1 MTRKMLLL
9 WTCLFSS
16 PLLFAQMDYDL
27 QVAVDTTKMRIGEQI
42 DYFLQIKAD
51 STAQITFSE
60 QPIFAP
66 FEILEESPIDTLR
79 AKSHYLF
86 TKKYAL
92 IQFDSGAYWLPPQ
105 KVIINGFSKISDSI
119 LVQVATVPV
128 DTLKQKLFDIK
139 PIAEVSQNFDA
150 LTKSI
155 FYGTLAVLFLLGLVY
170 AFFFAKKRRA
180 QRKKK
185 LPPFERAL
193 EELKA
198 LETITPSLQEEYKN
212 YYSRLTDVVRRYLE
226 EEAKIS
232 ALESTTDELLMK
244 LETLKQSGQL
254 ELERETIKN
263 LKTVLQTADLV
274 KFARSTPEFGTT
286 SKDRKMVEGVVIETQ
301 EALPEPTLE
310 EIREREEYRLLLAK
324 KRRKKQFQWS
334 LASIGILMI
343 LSLGVAVSIYGYYP
357 VRDTLLG
364 YPTIQLKNK
373 QWIIS
378 QYGTPPIKIATPEVL
393 RRVKSDR
400 GGALRF
406 SSGDYDAPFY
416 IDLVFTKKLAPQQ
429 EAKEA
434 PSKEDQEA
442 QQKAEVQELINTI
455 INDFQSRGA
464 VNILIKEEEITTLS
478 GLPALKIF
486 GTLDYPK
493 KGKNN
498 RVRCNYTTHVFDFD
512 QGGINL
518 TLLYEKDDRY
528 GEDIEKRII
537 DSFELIK
544 EL

>member
-1 MTRKMLLL
+1 MTRDKFFL
-9 WTCLFSS
+9 WAGLFSIVS
-16 PLLFAQMDYDL
+16 IFAQTGFDL

-42 DYFLQIKAD
+42 EYTLQVKAD
-51 STAQITFSE
+51 STSQITFSD
-60 QPIFAP
+60 QPFFSP
-66 FEILEESPIDTLR
+66 FEVIDDRPIDTFR

-105 KVIINGFSKISDSI
+105 KVMVNGFSKISDSLLI
-119 LVQVATVPV
+119 KVASVPV

-139 PIAEVSQNFDA
+139 PVAEVEQNFDK
-150 LTKSI
+150 LSRSI
-155 FYGTLAVLFLLGLVY
+155 IYGLLVVLLLVGLIY
-170 AFFFAKKRRA
+170 AFFFAKKRIEE
-180 QRKKK
+180 RKNK
-185 LPPFERAL
+185 LPPFERAI

-198 LETITPSLQEEYKN
+198 LQTVSPSLQEEYKQ

-232 ALESTTDELLMK
+232 ALESTTDELLLK
-244 LETLKQSGQL
+244 LEALKQSGQL
-254 ELERETIKN
+254 ELEGQTIKN

-274 KFARSTPEFGTT
+274 KFAQSTPEFG
-286 SKDRKMVEGVVIETQ
+286 SIYKDRELVEGVVIETK

-324 KRRKKQFQWS
+324 KRRKKQLYWS
-334 LASIGILMI
+334 LASFGVLVI
-343 LSLGVAVSIYGYYP
+343 LSLGAAISIYGYFP
-357 VRDTLLG
+357 VRDTLMG
-364 YPTIQLKNK
+364 YPSIKLKNK
-373 QWIIS
+373 EWITS
-378 QYGTPPIKIATPEVL
+378 QYGTPPVKISTPEVL
-393 RRVKSDR
+393 RRVKTEK

-406 SSGDYDAPFY
+406 SSGDYDASFF
-416 IDLVFTKKLAPQQ
+416 IDLAFIQKPPKQ
-429 EAKEA
+429 EGQEV
-434 PSKEDQEA
+434 PSKEDKEA
-442 QQKAEVQELINTI
+442 QQKEKVQELINEI

-464 VNILIKEEEITTLS
+464 VNILIKDEAITTLS

-528 GEDIEKRII
+528 GEDIEKRVME
-537 DSFELIK
+537 SFELIK

>member
-1 MTRKMLLL
+1 MRGKILLL
-9 WTCLFSS
+9 WACLFST
-16 PLLFAQMDYDL
+16 PLLFAQMGYDL

-42 DYFLQIKAD
+42 EYILQVKAD

-60 QPIFAP
+60 QPFFAS
-66 FEILEESPIDTLR
+66 FEVLEESPIDTLR

-105 KVIINGFSKISDSI
+105 KVMINGFSKISDSL

-139 PIAEVSQNFDA
+139 PVAEVEQNFDA
-150 LTKSI
+150 LTQSI
-155 FYGTLAVLFLLGLVY
+155 IYGVLVVLLLVGLIY
-170 AFFFAKKRRA
+170 AFFFAKKRREE
-180 QRKKK
+180 RRKK

-198 LETITPSLQEEYKN
+198 LETITPSLQEEYKH

-232 ALESTTDELLMK
+232 ALESTTDELMIK
-244 LETLKQSGQL
+244 LESLKQSGQL

-274 KFARSTPEFGTT
+274 KFARSTPEFGST
-286 SKDRKMVEGVVIETQ
+286 SKDRELVEGVVIETK
-301 EALPEPTLE
+301 EALPEPTPE

-324 KRRKKQFQWS
+324 IRRKKQLQWGF
-334 LASIGILMI
+334 ASVGILVI
-343 LSLGVAVSIYGYYP
+343 LSLSVAIFVYGFYP
-357 VRDTLLG
+357 VRDTLVG
-364 YPTIQLKNK
+364 YPTIKLKNK
-373 QWIIS
+373 EWITS
-378 QYGTPPIKIATPEVL
+378 QYGTPPVKISTPEVL
-393 RRVKSDR
+393 RRIKSEK

-406 SSGDYDAPFY
+406 SSGNYDAPFY
-416 IDLVFTKKLAPQQ
+416 IDLVFTKKPPKQQ
-429 EAKEA
+429 GEEA
-434 PSKEDQEA
+434 PLNEDQQA
-442 QQKAEVQELINTI
+442 QQKEKIQELINAI

-493 KGKNN
+493 KGKKK
-498 RVRCNYTTHVFDFD
+498 RVRCNYITHVFDFE

-518 TLLYEKDDRY
+518 TLLYEKEDRY
-528 GEDIEKRII
+528 GESIEKRVM

>member
-1 MTRKMLLL
+1 MIRKMLLL

-27 QVAVDTTKMRIGEQI
+27 HVAVDTTKMRIGEQI

-51 STAQITFSE
+51 STAEITFSE

-128 DTLKQKLFDIK
+128 DTLKQKLFEIK

-155 FYGTLAVLFLLGLVY
+155 FYGALAVLFLVGLVY

-198 LETITPSLQEEYKN
+198 LETITPSLQDEYKN
-212 YYSRLTDVVRRYLE
+212 YYSRLTDVLRRYLE
-226 EEAKIS
+226 EEVKIS

-286 SKDRKMVEGVVIETQ
+286 SKDRKLVEGVVIETQ

-324 KRRKKQFQWS
+324 KRRKKQFQLS
-334 LASIGILMI
+334 LTSIGILMI
-343 LSLGVAVSIYGYYP
+343 LSLSVAIGIYGYYP

-378 QYGTPPIKIATPEVL
+378 QYGTPPVKIATPEVL
-393 RRVKSDR
+393 RRVKSDN
-400 GGALRF
+400 GGLLRF

-416 IDLVFTKKLAPQQ
+416 IDLVFTKKLLKQQ

-434 PSKEDQEA
+434 PSKENQDA
-442 QQKAEVQELINTI
+442 QQKAKVQELISTI

-478 GLPALKIF
+478 GLPAIKIF

-493 KGKNN
+493 KGKNK

-512 QGGINL
+512 QG
-518 TLLYEKDDRY
+518 
-528 GEDIEKRII
+528 
-537 DSFELIK
+537 
-544 EL
+544 